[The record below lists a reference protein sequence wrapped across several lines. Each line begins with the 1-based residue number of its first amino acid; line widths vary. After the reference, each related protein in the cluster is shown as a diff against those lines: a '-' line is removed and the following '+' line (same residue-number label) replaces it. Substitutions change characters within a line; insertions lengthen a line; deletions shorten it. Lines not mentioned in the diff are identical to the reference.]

1 MLGSNT
7 RSQAASRPSP
17 DRSALRS
24 WGGLVRILHWFTAK
38 RTGSRSA
45 DNLWWRCR
53 AGWVFLASG
62 RRPKV

>member
-38 RTGSRSA
+38 RTGSDPQIISGGVA
-45 DNLWWRCR
+45 GLVGYFWHR
-53 AGWVFLASG
+53 AED
-62 RRPKV
+62 PK